1 VENAIEIWKG
11 ITLEEVHKLYDH
23 LPRRVA
29 ALLAAHR
36 SHTKY

>member
-11 ITLEEVHKLYDH
+11 IALEEVHKLYDS

-29 ALLAAHR
+29 ALFTAHG
-36 SHTKY
+36 SHTKS